1 MKIESTKVEVNASQE
16 AVFDFFRDIS
26 NLKHLLPEEKISEW
40 KSTSSECSFKAQ
52 GALNISLVQDG
63 NEGGNIVYMK
73 SGVKS
78 PFPFRLSIY
87 MLPNGNKTNG
97 YIEFN
102 GDVNLFLKKIVEKPL
117 TNLFNDM
124 AQKLKEY
131 FV

>member
-1 MKIESTKVEVNASQE
+1 MEVY
-16 AVFDFFRDIS
+16 F
-26 NLKHLLPEEKISEW
+26 
-40 KSTSSECSFKAQ
+40 SECSFKAQ

-131 FV
+131 FE